1 VKSLK
6 LTSRFFSLS
15 PRLLFALPVVAALA
29 APGNAGAQETCTVPV
44 NPEPLA
50 STLTE
55 TALTP
60 VAGTATGAQQLLA
73 GDATGAAASVVT
85 GIVSPT
91 FSLPFD
97 LVGDAGPT
105 LACP

>member
-1 VKSLK
+1 M
-6 LTSRFFSLS
+6 SLS
-15 PRLLFALPVVAALA
+15 PRFLLALPLAAALI
-29 APGNAGAQETCTVPV
+29 APGTAGAQETCAVPV

-60 VAGTATGAQQLLA
+60 VAGAATGAQQLLA
-73 GDATGAAASVVT
+73 CDATGAAASVVT
-85 GIVSPT
+85 GVVSPT

>member
-1 VKSLK
+1 M
-6 LTSRFFSLS
+6 SLS
-15 PRLLFALPVVAALA
+15 PALLVAVPVAAALLFPTV
-29 APGNAGAQETCTVPV
+29 AGAEPTCAVPV

-60 VAGTATGAQQLLA
+60 VAGAATGAQQLLT
-73 GDATGAAASVVT
+73 GDATGAAASVIT
-85 GIVSPT
+85 GGVSPT

>member
-1 VKSLK
+1 M
-6 LTSRFFSLS
+6 
-15 PRLLFALPVVAALA
+15 
-29 APGNAGAQETCTVPV
+29 
-44 NPEPLA
+44 
-50 STLTE
+50 
-55 TALTP
+55 
-60 VAGTATGAQQLLA
+60 AGTATGAQQLLA
-73 GDATGAAASVVT
+73 GDTTGAAAAVVT

>member
-1 VKSLK
+1 M
-6 LTSRFFSLS
+6 RLS
-15 PRLLFALPVVAALA
+15 PRLLPVLPLAAALA
-29 APGNAGAQETCTVPV
+29 LPSAAGAEQTCAVPV

-60 VAGTATGAQQLLA
+60 IAGTATGAQQLLA
-73 GDATGAAASVVT
+73 GDTTGAAASVVT
-85 GIVSPT
+85 GVVSPT

>member
-1 VKSLK
+1 M
-6 LTSRFFSLS
+6 RRW
-15 PRLLFALPVVAALA
+15 PRLLVAVPLAAALLLPPA
-29 APGNAGAQETCTVPV
+29 AGAEPTCTVPV

-60 VAGTATGAQQLLA
+60 VAGAATGAQQLLA
-73 GDATGAAASVVT
+73 GDANGAAASVIT
-85 GIVSPT
+85 GVVSPT